1 MSIETG
7 RKLGPYEVVAPIAAG
22 GMGEVYKARDTR
34 LERTVAVKVL
44 PEHLSSRPEL
54 RERFEREAR
63 AVSALNHPH
72 ICVLYDVGRDGET
85 DYLVMEYLEGETLAE
100 RLKRGPLSLEE
111 TLRAGMQMA
120 DALTEAHRH
129 GIVHRDL
136 KPGNVLLTKPGV
148 KLLDFGLAVVRGT
161 SGASSQLP
169 TAEHPL
175 TAEGA
180 ILGTLL
186 YMAPEQLEGKEA
198 DERADVYALGAVL
211 YEMATGVR
219 YFEDRGRTLAPAA
232 FEHLVKTCLARDRD
246 ERRQTAHDVLVDL
259 KWIAEGDHEPGVAPE
274 RGRGRL
280 ALVAAGLVVG
290 MGGAVAAGALVWKLA
305 LPPPRPLSHF
315 VTSIDIVYTSDVA
328 ISRDGRTIVYLG
340 RTERATET
348 QLFRRLLHEP
358 EPEPIRDTENSVGLF
373 LSPDG
378 EWVGFHTPSALMKI
392 NLSGGAAVT
401 LVEMFDTHDGHWV
414 GDEIVFSG
422 SGQLFRVSASGGDV
436 VPVPE
441 SEQELPHVLPDEVH
455 ALFTK
460 GNSDR
465 FGLRS
470 LRKTERTLLAD
481 GEDPQYVST
490 GHILFLRQETLW
502 GVTFDVGSLEL
513 EGEPTP
519 LLDGVTRFSV
529 SEDGTL
535 AYIALGQFSGQVVAW
550 VDREGVEIGPIGS
563 PGSFRN
569 PELSP
574 DGTKL
579 AVMSNGDIWVYDLER
594 GVSTRITFEGQDAAA
609 IWSPDGSRL
618 AFSSSREGSFK
629 LFEVPA
635 DGSGEV
641 VKLFESPDGEG
652 IGPLHWSSDGQYLIF
667 GTGLGNRG
675 IRYLTDGDSVTVLDT
690 DFDEYQ
696 ARLSPDGRFLTYVSN
711 ESGRH
716 EVYVRS
722 FPQSDRKW
730 NVTNGGG
737 VQPRWSEDGTKL
749 YYLVPGGTLMEVAV
763 AAEEGLSLGAP
774 ERLFETGI
782 HADTTA
788 GTRAQYD
795 VSLDGQRFL
804 INRNAGAL
812 TEVELHV
819 VLDWFTELKEKM
831 R

>member
-7 RKLGPYEVVAPIAAG
+7 RKLGPYEVVAPIASG

-34 LERTVAVKVL
+34 LGRTVAVKVL

-219 YFEDRGRTLAPAA
+219 YFEDKGRTLAPAV

-259 KWIAEGDHEPGVAPE
+259 KWIAEGDHEPGVAPKRR
-274 RGRGRL
+274 RGLL
-280 ALVAAGLVVG
+280 ALVVAGLVV
-290 MGGAVAAGALVWKLA
+290 GAVAAGALVWKLA
-305 LPPPRPLSHF
+305 LPRPRPLSHF
-315 VTSIDIVYTSDVA
+315 VMPFETPGVGDVA
-328 ISRDGRTIVYLG
+328 ISRDGRTIVYEG
-340 RTERATET
+340 RSGRATES
-348 QLFRRLLHEP
+348 QLFRRSLDEP
-358 EPEPIRDTENSVGLF
+358 EPEPIRDTENGVDSF

-401 LVEMFDTHDGHWV
+401 LVEMFGTRDGHWV

-422 SGQLFRVSASGGDV
+422 SGQLFRVSANGGEV

-441 SEQELPHVLPDEVH
+441 SERELPHVLPDGVH
-455 ALFTK
+455 ALFTDR
-460 GNSDR
+460 NSDR

-470 LRKTERTLLAD
+470 LRTTERTLLAV

-502 GVTFDVGSLEL
+502 GVPFDVGSVEL

-535 AYIALGQFSGQVVAW
+535 AYIAPGQLSGQVLVW
-550 VDREGVEIGPIGS
+550 VDREGVEIGPVGS

-574 DGTKL
+574 DGTTL

-594 GVSTRITFEGQDAAA
+594 GVSTRITFEGQDVAA

-618 AFSSSREGSFK
+618 TFSSSREGSFK

-641 VKLFESPDGEG
+641 VKLFESPDGEA
-652 IGPLHWSSDGQYLIF
+652 IGPLDWSSDGQYLIF

-675 IRYLTDGDSVTVLDT
+675 IRYLTDGDPVTVLDT
-690 DFDEYQ
+690 DFDEFQ
-696 ARLSPDGRFLTYVSN
+696 ARLSPDGRFLAYVSN

-730 NVTNGGG
+730 NVTNAGG
-737 VQPRWSEDGTKL
+737 VQPRWSDDGTKL
-749 YYLVPGGTLMEVAV
+749 YYLVPGGALMEVAV
-763 AAEEGLSLGAP
+763 ASEEGLSLGAP

-782 HADTTA
+782 HANA
-788 GTRAQYD
+788 AVGTRAQYD

-804 INRNAGAL
+804 INRNAGVSREA
-812 TEVELHV
+812 ELHV